1 MLRGNYTARIDSKG
15 RLKVPG
21 LFRRYVEEKY
31 GSACYVTS
39 LTGECVRIYPMP
51 EWEAIEQRLSL
62 LPSMDPARRKFLD
75 RTNYYGQQS
84 AMDTQG
90 RVLIHPLLRKIAAVA
105 DCAIRNLGVGSER
118 SAVSSF
124 DKFKAVCSARLR
136 IAVSALLTANGSEF
150 TLSSLNEIAG
160 RC

>member
-90 RVLIHPLLRKIAAVA
+90 RVLIHPLLRKSAAVVGDVA
-105 DCAIRNLGVGSER
+105 VLGYLTYLEVWEL
-118 SAVSSF
+118 
-124 DKFKAVCSARLR
+124 DKFQQRLLSDPYTEEDEAAIARLG
-136 IAVSALLTANGSEF
+136 I
-150 TLSSLNEIAG
+150 
-160 RC
+160 

>member
-15 RLKVPG
+15 RLKVPT

-31 GSACYVTS
+31 GAALYVTS

-90 RVLIHPLLRKIAAVA
+90 RVLIHPLLRKSAQVVGDVAV
-105 DCAIRNLGVGSER
+105 LGYLTYLEVWEL
-118 SAVSSF
+118 
-124 DKFKAVCSARLR
+124 DKFQQRMLSDPYTEEDEAAIARLG
-136 IAVSALLTANGSEF
+136 I
-150 TLSSLNEIAG
+150 
-160 RC
+160 